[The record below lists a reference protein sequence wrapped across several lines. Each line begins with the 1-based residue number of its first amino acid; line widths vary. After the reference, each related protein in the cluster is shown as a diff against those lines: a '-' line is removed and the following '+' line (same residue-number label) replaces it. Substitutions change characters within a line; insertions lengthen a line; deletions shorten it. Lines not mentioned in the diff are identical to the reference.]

1 MTFPQEQRLELQ
13 SLLML
18 LRNTFFPEKFKNKIN
33 QISLSLHIIRHVQ
46 TDFCCFFDSSHFL
59 ITFSRIL
66 ENIHNFGFVVFF
78 SRISSGP
85 KSKNFDSLKLVV
97 EKYNPCLRNRYFI
110 KQGSGELKRQSTW
123 NKISIL
129 NRNVF
134 LNTNK
139 TLFNFLSRISNTRAK
154 FLFVT
159 LPVIMMSMLKVNY
172 KKLALKK
179 MPNYW

>member
-1 MTFPQEQRLELQ
+1 MTLPQEQRLELQ

-33 QISLSLHIIRHVQ
+33 QISLSLHIIHHVQ
-46 TDFCCFFDSSHFL
+46 T
-59 ITFSRIL
+59 
-66 ENIHNFGFVVFF
+66 ENIHNFGFVVLF
-78 SRISSGP
+78 SSISSGP

-110 KQGSGELKRQSTW
+110 KQGSGELKRESTW

-139 TLFNFLSRISNTRAK
+139 TLFNFLSRISNTWAK
-154 FLFVT
+154 FFL
-159 LPVIMMSMLKVNY
+159 LHCL
-172 KKLALKK
+172 
-179 MPNYW
+179 